1 VASEVYNYVIS
12 CHCLHEMRVTMEVYT
27 SMRVTEVSLSY
38 VDIEFFCIISSVA
51 YNVRIWS
58 LSARF
63 CVLTTLEICEE

>member
-1 VASEVYNYVIS
+1 MASEVYNYVIS
-12 CHCLHEMRVTMEVYT
+12 CHCLHEMRI
-27 SMRVTEVSLSY
+27 TEVSLSY